1 MKEKIRL
8 FLIKKNLEGLIL
20 KKYFFMYNYKLYN
33 NIEINILK
41 T

>member
-20 KKYFFMYNYKLYN
+20 KKYFFMYNNEKNKKL
-33 NIEINILK
+33 L
-41 T
+41 